1 MTLAHVNIVFQVL
14 VLLFAVSL
22 HESAHAWTAW
32 RLGDPTARM
41 LGRITLNP
49 MKHIDLVGSIIVPI
63 ITGLLGYTFGW
74 AKPTP
79 VNTRYFKHIV
89 RDDILTSVAGP
100 VSNFLL
106 AIAAVVALKVIS
118 LASPVAGAVAV
129 SDAVSFTMPFIFRM
143 PFLGF
148 QTSSNLNPIAVLLC
162 DAVFVNVILGI
173 FNLIPIPPLDG
184 SHALRHLLPSA
195 VVRVYDQIGI
205 FGLLLIFTLGG
216 RVLWFFAL
224 PVLQL
229 FCSPLSHVVI
239 IGGPTP

>member
-1 MTLAHVNIVFQVL
+1 MTLAHVNIVFQVV

-22 HESAHAWTAW
+22 HESAHAWTAF

-49 MKHIDLVGSIIVPI
+49 IKHIDPVGSIVVPI

-79 VNTRYFKHIV
+79 INTRHFKHIV

-100 VSNFLL
+100 VSNFLM
-106 AIAAVVALKVIS
+106 AIIAVVVLKVMAIS
-118 LASPVAGAVAV
+118 SITGTVAV
-129 SDAVSFTMPFIFRM
+129 SDAIPFIFA
-143 PFLGF
+143 PGQTHGF
-148 QTSSNLNPIAVLLC
+148 QTNSALNPLAVMLC

-184 SHALRHLLPSA
+184 SHAVRHLLPSA
-195 VVRVYDQIGI
+195 AVRLYDQLGFI
-205 FGLLLIFTLGG
+205 GLLLIFTVGG
-216 RVLWFFAL
+216 RVLWFFAV

-229 FCSPLSHVVI
+229 FFSPLPTNVMMM
-239 IGGPTP
+239 GGS

>member
-14 VLLFAVSL
+14 VLLFSVSL
-22 HESAHAWTAW
+22 HESAHAWMAW

-49 MKHIDLVGSIIVPI
+49 LKHIDPIGSIVVPI

-79 VNTRYFKHIV
+79 VNTRYFKHIM

-100 VSNFLL
+100 VSNILL
-106 AIAAVVALKVIS
+106 AVVAVVVLKIIAIS
-118 LASPVAGAVAV
+118 SITGTVAV
-129 SDAVSFTMPFIFRM
+129 SDAIPFIFA
-143 PFLGF
+143 PGQTLGF
-148 QTSSNLNPIAVLLC
+148 QTNSSLNPLAVLLC
-162 DAVFVNVILGI
+162 DAVFVNVILAI

-184 SHALRHLLPSA
+184 SHALRHFLPSA
-195 VVRVYDQIGI
+195 AVRVYDQLGI
-205 FGLLLIFTLGG
+205 FGLLLIFTVGG
-216 RVLWFFAL
+216 RVLWYLAV

-229 FCSPLSHVVI
+229 FFSPLPTGVVLMR
-239 IGGPTP
+239 GPTP

>member
-1 MTLAHVNIVFQVL
+1 MTLAHVNIVFQIV

-22 HESAHAWTAW
+22 HESAHAWMAW

-49 MKHIDLVGSIIVPI
+49 IKHIDPVGSIVVPI
-63 ITGLLGYTFGW
+63 ITGFMGYTFGW

-89 RDDILTSVAGP
+89 RDDIMTSVAGP
-100 VSNFLL
+100 LSNFLL
-106 AIAAVVALKVIS
+106 AIVAVVALKIIAVS
-118 LASPVAGAVAV
+118 SVTGTVAV
-129 SDAVSFTMPFIFRM
+129 SDSLAFIFA
-143 PFLGF
+143 PGQTHGF
-148 QTSSNLNPIAVLLC
+148 QTNSSLNAIAVLLC

-184 SHALRHLLPSA
+184 SHAVRHLLPSGA
-195 VVRVYDQIGI
+195 VRIYDQMGMI
-205 FGLLLIFTLGG
+205 GLLLIFIVGG
-216 RVLWFFAL
+216 RVLWFLAV

-229 FCSPLSHVVI
+229 FFSPLPTHVVLM
-239 IGGPTP
+239 GGS